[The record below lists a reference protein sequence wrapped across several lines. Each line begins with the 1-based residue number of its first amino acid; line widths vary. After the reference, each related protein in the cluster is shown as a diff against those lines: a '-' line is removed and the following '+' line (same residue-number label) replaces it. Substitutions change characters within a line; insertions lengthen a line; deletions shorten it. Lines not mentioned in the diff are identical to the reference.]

1 MARIPMG
8 NFGNA
13 MPQVERTQMPQRNTG
28 QLAQA
33 GINLG
38 QAIGQVATQQAEQKK
53 AEQDKKAKADFA
65 LQSSKVG
72 ADISVV
78 DDDLL
83 LKMQSGAIAYDD
95 AVVQRQKSLET
106 IKGQYKDL
114 IPKQFEQ
121 NFNNYFEQHSYQSAS
136 KYLPI
141 AQKSEQ
147 QQAIVKL
154 KDMRENYLKNPNASE
169 QDVWSG
175 MALYAQSKN
184 LPLAHVQDTFNEY
197 KNSRA
202 GNDVS
207 TFYLGNKSD
216 NEKLTELS
224 TPEAVIAKH
233 PNLTQEQAVYWSGR
247 VSSQID
253 QNNRAVALQQK
264 QLEDDAKDAV
274 TEMKADI
281 ETGLIPSEDVIKSR
295 LARVKGTGKESE
307 FVQYSGALVEVQQ
320 FMRLG
325 ADEREAYLSKKRSE
339 AQNTAQDNAKDVS
352 WKLNLLSKTHE
363 NMLGYEK
370 NNSALAYSIKTGQEL
385 TVVPTNAI
393 LSGNPDAINA
403 LSKNIKSIHAN
414 NVLNGTVGSLNPFST
429 QQQSELKQF
438 WEKARPG
445 DKLNL
450 VTSLYKSS
458 AGNANASRDMINSI
472 AGKSGSYR
480 LSASL
485 NNRGLQDIAGQ
496 IITGQDLIEKGLVK
510 VDENGLTKQT
520 ETYLAGITSPG
531 KPDFQIYLDSIK
543 ANYAYLVQKA
553 EKVTDTK
560 GNILN
565 KTIDEEL
572 FNRAA
577 KNVTGGKFTSG
588 GFFGSKSVVLR
599 PHTVGEKAF
608 REQLESFNSRN
619 ARNYGGSDKDF
630 FLDLPLEQDPK
641 NPYVYYF
648 KNGTKYIMDATDKKR
663 QTRLTFKV
671 R

>member
-169 QDVWSG
+169 QEVWG
-175 MALYAQSKN
+175 GLALYAQSKN

-472 AGKSGSYR
+472 AGESGSYR

-553 EKVTDTK
+553 EKVTDPK

-648 KNGTKYIMDATDKKR
+648 KNGSKYIMDATDKKR

>member
-1 MARIPMG
+1 MALIPRSQG
-8 NFGNA
+8 
-13 MPQVERTQMPQRNTG
+13 RTVSRPTLQQHTPITG
-28 QLAQA
+28 LASV
-33 GINLG
+33 GK
-38 QAIGQVATQQAEQKK
+38 AIDGVLEARKEEK
-53 AEQDKKAKADFA
+53 DKTEKADFA
-65 LQSSKVG
+65 LQSSKIG

-78 DDDLL
+78 DNDLI
-83 LKMQSGAIAYDD
+83 LKMQSEGLPYEE
-95 AVVQRQKSLET
+95 AVKQRQDSLES
-106 IKGQYKDL
+106 IKKQYKTVV
-114 IPKQFEQ
+114 PKQFEQ

-147 QQAIVKL
+147 QQAIVQL
-154 KDMRENYLKNPNASE
+154 KEMKENYLKNPNASE
-169 QDVWSG
+169 QEVWNG
-175 MALYAQSKN
+175 LATYGQSKN
-184 LPLAHVQDTFNEY
+184 LALAHVKDNFNEY
-197 KNSRA
+197 KNNRSS
-202 GNDVS
+202 NDVAA
-207 TFYLGNKSD
+207 FYLGNKSD
-216 NEKLTELS
+216 NEKLTELT
-224 TPEAVIAKH
+224 TPEAVLKKH

-247 VSSQID
+247 ALTQMD
-253 QNNRAVALQQK
+253 QNKRAAALQQK
-264 QLEDDAKDAV
+264 QLDDDAKDAV
-274 TEMKADI
+274 NEMKADI
-281 ETGLIPSEDVIKSR
+281 ETGLIPSEAVIKAR
-295 LARVKGTGKESE
+295 LARVQGTQKESE

-325 ADEREAYLSKKRSE
+325 ADEREAYLSKRRSE

-370 NNSALAYSIKTGQEL
+370 NNSALAYSIKTGQDL

-393 LSGNPDAINA
+393 LSGNPEAISA

-414 NVLNGTVGSLNPFST
+414 NILNGTVGSLNPFST

-438 WEKARPG
+438 WAKAKPG
-445 DKLNL
+445 DKLGL
-450 VTSLYKSS
+450 LTSIYKSS
-458 AGNANASRDMINSI
+458 AGNANAARDMINSI
-472 AGKSGSYR
+472 AGESGSYR

-496 IITGQDLIEKGLVK
+496 IVTGQDLIEKGLVK
-510 VDENGLTKQT
+510 VDESGLTKHT

-543 ANYAYLVQKA
+543 ANYAYLVQKS

-572 FNRAA
+572 FNKAA

-599 PHTVGEKAF
+599 PHTVGEKSF

-663 QTRLTFKV
+663 QKRLAFTV

>member
-1 MARIPMG
+1 MG

-472 AGKSGSYR
+472 AGESGSYR

>member
-1 MARIPMG
+1 MMRIPISRG
-8 NFGNA
+8 REA
-13 MPQVERTQMPQRNTG
+13 PQAQMQSFTPNTG
-28 QLAQA
+28 LAE
-33 GINLG
+33 
-38 QAIGQVATQQAEQKK
+38 IGRSIGGAFEARNEEKEK
-53 AEQDKKAKADFA
+53 REKADFA
-65 LQSSKVG
+65 LQSSKIG
-72 ADISVV
+72 SDISVV
-78 DDDLL
+78 DNDLV
-83 LKMQSGAIAYDD
+83 LKMQSGEMNYED
-95 AVVQRQKSLET
+95 AVKQRQESLKT
-106 IKGQYKDL
+106 IKDQYKTAV
-114 IPKQFEQ
+114 PKQFEQ
-121 NFNNYFEQHSYQSAS
+121 SFNNYFEQHSYQSAS

-147 QQAIVKL
+147 QQAIVQL

-169 QDVWSG
+169 KEVWNG
-175 MALYAQSKN
+175 LALYAQSKG

-197 KNSRA
+197 KNNRSSI
-202 GNDVS
+202 DVAA
-207 TFYLGNKSD
+207 FYLGNKSD
-216 NEKLTELS
+216 NEKLTELT

-247 VSSQID
+247 ALTQID
-253 QNNRAVALQQK
+253 QNNRAAALQQK

-274 TEMKADI
+274 NEMKADI
-281 ETGLIPSEDVIKSR
+281 ETGLIPSEAVIKSR
-295 LARVKGTGKESE
+295 LARVKGTEKESE

-363 NMLGYEK
+363 NMLNYEK
-370 NNSALAYSIKTGQEL
+370 NNASLAYSIKTGQDL

-393 LSGNPDAINA
+393 LSGSPEAIA
-403 LSKNIKSIHAN
+403 AVSKNIKAIHAN
-414 NVLNGTVGSLNPFST
+414 NILNGTIGSLNPFST

-445 DKLNL
+445 DKLSL
-450 VTSLYKSS
+450 LTSLHKAS
-458 AGNANASRDMINSI
+458 AGNANAARDMINSI
-472 AGKSGSYR
+472 AGESGAYR

-485 NNRGLQDIAGQ
+485 NSRGLQDIAGQ
-496 IITGQDLIEKGLVK
+496 IITGQDLLDKNLVK
-510 VDENGLTKQT
+510 VDDNALRTYT
-520 ETYLAGITSPG
+520 ATYLAGITSPG
-531 KPDFQIYLDSIK
+531 KPDFQIYLESVK
-543 ANYAYLVQKA
+543 ANYAYLVQKS
-553 EKVTDTK
+553 EKVADSK
-560 GNILN
+560 GSILN
-565 KTIDEEL
+565 KTIDEDL
-572 FNRAA
+572 FNKAIL
-577 KNVTGGKFTSG
+577 NVTGGKFTSG

-599 PHTVGEKAF
+599 PHTVSEKAF

-619 ARNYGGSDKDF
+619 ARTYGGSDKDF

>member
-472 AGKSGSYR
+472 AGESGSYR

>member
-1 MARIPMG
+1 MVLIPRSSGRNMPRPTLQQHTPITGLGSIGKAVDDVLEARK
-8 NFGNA
+8 
-13 MPQVERTQMPQRNTG
+13 E
-28 QLAQA
+28 
-33 GINLG
+33 
-38 QAIGQVATQQAEQKK
+38 EK
-53 AEQDKKAKADFA
+53 DKKEKADFA
-65 LQSSKVG
+65 LQSSKIG
-72 ADISVV
+72 ADINVV
-78 DDDLL
+78 DSDLT
-83 LKMQSGAIAYDD
+83 LKIQTGELPYEE
-95 AVVQRQKSLET
+95 AVKQRQQSLES
-106 IKGQYKDL
+106 IKTQYKTAV
-114 IPKQFEQ
+114 PKQFEQ
-121 NFNNYFEQHSYQSAS
+121 SFNNYFEQHSYQSAS

-141 AQKSEQ
+141 AQKSER
-147 QQAIVKL
+147 QQAIVQL

-169 QDVWSG
+169 KEVWNG
-175 MALYAQSKN
+175 LALYAQSKG

-197 KNSRA
+197 KNNRA
-202 GNDVS
+202 SNDVT
-207 TFYLGNKSD
+207 TFYQANKSD

-233 PNLTQEQAVYWSGR
+233 PDLTQEQAVYWSGR
-247 VSSQID
+247 ALTQMD
-253 QNNRAVALQQK
+253 QNKRAAALQQK
-264 QLEDDAKDAV
+264 QLDDDAKDAV
-274 TEMKADI
+274 NEMKADI
-281 ETGLIPSEDVIKSR
+281 ETGLIPSEAVIKAR
-295 LARVKGTGKESE
+295 LARVQGTQKESE

-352 WKLNLLSKTHE
+352 WKLNLLSRTHD

-370 NNSALAYSIKTGQEL
+370 NNSALAYSIKTGQDL

-393 LSGNPDAINA
+393 LSGSPEAIAA

-414 NVLNGTVGSLNPFST
+414 NILDGTVGSLNPFST

-445 DKLNL
+445 DKLSVL
-450 VTSLYKSS
+450 SSRHKSS
-458 AGNANASRDMINSI
+458 AGNANAARDMINSI
-472 AGKSGSYR
+472 AGESGAYR

-485 NNRGLQDIAGQ
+485 NSRGLQDIAGQ
-496 IITGQDLIEKGLVK
+496 IITGQDLLDKNLVK
-510 VDENGLTKQT
+510 VDDNALRTYT
-520 ETYLAGITSPG
+520 ATYLAGITSPG
-531 KPDFQIYLDSIK
+531 KPDFQIYLESVK
-543 ANYAYLVQKA
+543 ANYAYLVQKS
-553 EKVTDTK
+553 EKVADSK
-560 GNILN
+560 GSILN
-565 KTIDEEL
+565 KTIDEDL
-572 FNRAA
+572 FNKAIL
-577 KNVTGGKFTSG
+577 NVTGGKFTSG

-599 PHTVGEKAF
+599 PHTVSEKAF

-619 ARNYGGSDKDF
+619 ARTYGGSDKDF

>member
-1 MARIPMG
+1 MG

>member
-1 MARIPMG
+1 MRIPISRG
-8 NFGNA
+8 REA
-13 MPQVERTQMPQRNTG
+13 PQAQMQSFTPNTG
-28 QLAQA
+28 LAE
-33 GINLG
+33 
-38 QAIGQVATQQAEQKK
+38 IGRSIGGAFEARNEEKEK
-53 AEQDKKAKADFA
+53 REKADFA
-65 LQSSKVG
+65 LQSSKIG
-72 ADISVV
+72 SDISVV
-78 DDDLL
+78 DNDLV
-83 LKMQSGAIAYDD
+83 LKMQSGEMNYED
-95 AVVQRQKSLET
+95 AVKQRQESLKT
-106 IKGQYKDL
+106 IKDQYKTAV
-114 IPKQFEQ
+114 PKQFEQ
-121 NFNNYFEQHSYQSAS
+121 SFNNYFEQHSYQSAS

-147 QQAIVKL
+147 QQAIVQL

-169 QDVWSG
+169 KEVWNG
-175 MALYAQSKN
+175 LALYAQSKG

-197 KNSRA
+197 KNNRSSI
-202 GNDVS
+202 DVAA
-207 TFYLGNKSD
+207 FYLGNKSD
-216 NEKLTELS
+216 NEKLTELT

-247 VSSQID
+247 ALTQID
-253 QNNRAVALQQK
+253 QNNRAAALQQK

-274 TEMKADI
+274 NEMKADI
-281 ETGLIPSEDVIKSR
+281 ETGLIPSEAVIKSR
-295 LARVKGTGKESE
+295 LARVKGTEKESE

-363 NMLGYEK
+363 NMLNYEK
-370 NNSALAYSIKTGQEL
+370 NNASLAYSIKTGQDL

-393 LSGNPDAINA
+393 LSGSPEAIA
-403 LSKNIKSIHAN
+403 AVSKNIKAIHAN
-414 NVLNGTVGSLNPFST
+414 NILNGTIGSLNPFST

-445 DKLNL
+445 DKLSL
-450 VTSLYKSS
+450 LTSLHKAS
-458 AGNANASRDMINSI
+458 AGNANAARDMINSI
-472 AGKSGSYR
+472 AGESGAYR

-485 NNRGLQDIAGQ
+485 NSRGLQDIAGQ
-496 IITGQDLIEKGLVK
+496 IITGQDLLDKNLVK
-510 VDENGLTKQT
+510 VDDNALRTYT
-520 ETYLAGITSPG
+520 ATYLAGITSPG
-531 KPDFQIYLDSIK
+531 KPDFQIYLESVK
-543 ANYAYLVQKA
+543 ANYAYLVQKS
-553 EKVTDTK
+553 EKVADSK
-560 GNILN
+560 GSILN
-565 KTIDEEL
+565 KTIDEDL
-572 FNRAA
+572 FNKAIL
-577 KNVTGGKFTSG
+577 NVTGGKFTSG

-599 PHTVGEKAF
+599 PHTVSEKAF

-619 ARNYGGSDKDF
+619 ARTYGGSDKDF